1 MCRWDDLVC
10 VFFCDLFFSLIG
22 RCSVMSFVGHEYQKE
37 RTVVPEEDEEDGHVD
52 GMEDFVSPDGSED
65 GSDEGC

>member
-1 MCRWDDLVC
+1 
-10 VFFCDLFFSLIG
+10 
-22 RCSVMSFVGHEYQKE
+22 MSFVGHEYQKE

-52 GMEDFVSPDGSED
+52 GMEDFVSLDGSED